1 MSVNI
6 QFTYSVKS
14 EFNLKNTV
22 YMRTKRSLILIIAM
36 QNMNDENVFSIH
48 YSNFIQGMEFRIRVS
63 KYEVLKVILNNAN
76 C

>member
-36 QNMNDENVFSIH
+36 QNMNDENVFNKH

-63 KYEVLKVILNNAN
+63 KYEVLKVILNSAN